1 MWKIQKTV
9 KKGKYL
15 YAVVPEHPAA
25 IKYGYVLMH
34 RVVMEN
40 FLGRLLFPGEV
51 VHHKDGNGH
60 NNDISNLEVMSS
72 TSHAVLH
79 KTTGQKFCSIKCP
92 ACGRLFE
99 RAHNQTHLVKGGK
112 FTACSDSCRG
122 KFSSEMQYTGLTPKV
137 NLAIS
142 ENIQSIYNRMEGNS
156 EETDN
161 TGSVETKRQTPE
173 TVKL

>member
-1 MWKIQKTV
+1 MWKIRKVV

-15 YAVVPEHPAA
+15 YAVVPEHPTAT
-25 IKYGYVLMH
+25 KYGYVLLH
-34 RVVMEN
+34 RVVVEN
-40 FLGRLLFPGEV
+40 FLERLLIPGEV

-60 NNDISNLEVMSS
+60 NNDICNLEV
-72 TSHAVLH
+72 TDPTRHAILH
-79 KTTGQKFCSIKCP
+79 NATGRKFCSVKCP
-92 ACGRLFE
+92 ACGLVFE
-99 RAHNQTHLVKGGK
+99 RVHSQTHLSKGGK
-112 FTACSDSCRG
+112 FTACSQVCRG
-122 KFSSEMQYTGLTPKV
+122 KFSSEMQYTGLTHKV

-142 ENIQSIYNRMEGNS
+142 ENIQSIYKKMRDNP